1 MLEYMF
7 DFMPR
12 VGYAFVVPQLLGETY
27 SLCEALEAGTL
38 FPELNISMEEYV
50 PKQCGGCGK

>member
-1 MLEYMF
+1 MF

-12 VGYAFVVPQLLGETY
+12 VGYAFVVPQMLNETY

-50 PKQCGGCGK
+50 PKQCGGCKK

>member
-7 DFMPR
+7 DFTPR
-12 VGYAFVVPQLLGETY
+12 VGYAFVPPQRLGEIY

-50 PKQCGGCGK
+50 PKQCGGCKK

>member
-12 VGYAFVVPQLLGETY
+12 VGYAFVVPQRLSETY

-38 FPELNISMEEYV
+38 FPELNISKEEYV
-50 PKQCGGCGK
+50 PKQCGGQCK